1 MIKQRKIVYTSAALN
16 YLDKVLILAESVK
29 KNSDD
34 YYFVFVCNDK
44 KMKISIGQPIDEI
57 IFIEDLNIPNFVQ
70 WSFCHT
76 IVELCTAVKPFAMN
90 ALLMRNDVEHVV
102 YLDPD
107 IQTYCSLA
115 ILEPHLQQNSI
126 LLTPHIT
133 HYEVERSGIY
143 NNEMSA
149 LRHGIYNLGFICV
162 KNDNTGNEFARW
174 WADRLYEFC
183 QDNIPMGLF
192 TDQKWIDLVPAVFD
206 NVKILREKIFNSAPW
221 NISTRS
227 IYFGADNRPMIEG
240 EDLIFYHFTGID
252 SGAHL
257 GELKKFADSENG
269 AFSLYE
275 EYLKLA
281 DKADDTYSSLPWS
294 YGYYND
300 DTKIENYHR
309 AEFRKLFFEKRPTI
323 NPYDAQH
330 KPTTPSTEPQK
341 QALIWIKSIIISQS
355 KVYLITIVT
364 WMLLV
369 NAVMSFM
376 ITENTSQWLLIN
388 VFLVASILIFLI
400 FSKSWHSIVKGI
412 ASTIYNKLRYEQKD
426 C

>member
-29 KNSDD
+29 KYTDD
-34 YYFVFVCNDK
+34 CYFVFICNDK
-44 KMKISIGQPIDEI
+44 KMDVTIGQPIDEI
-57 IFIEDLNIPNFVQ
+57 IFIEDLNIPNFLQ
-70 WSFCHT
+70 WAFCHT
-76 IVELCTAVKPFAMN
+76 IVELCTAVKPFAMDT
-90 ALLMRNDVEHVV
+90 LLNRNGVEHVI

-107 IQTYCSLA
+107 IQTFSSLA
-115 ILEPHLQQNSI
+115 ILEPYLNHNSI

-133 HYEVERSGIY
+133 HYEVERLGVY

-162 KNDNTGNEFARW
+162 KNDAIGKEFAKW
-174 WADRLYEFC
+174 WSNRLYEFC

-206 NVKILREKIFNSAPW
+206 RVKILREKVFNTAPW
-221 NISTRS
+221 NISTRHIS
-227 IYFGADNRPMIEG
+227 FDADNRPMIEV

-257 GELKKFADSENG
+257 GELKRFADSENG

-300 DTKIENYHR
+300 GTKIEKHQR
-309 AEFRKLFFEKRPTI
+309 AEFRNMFFEKPSTI
-323 NPYDAQH
+323 NPYEAHH
-330 KPTTPSTEPQK
+330 KPTAPATEPQK
-341 QALIWIKSIIISQS
+341 QALMWVKSIIVSQS
-355 KVYLITIVT
+355 KVYLITTIT
-364 WMLLV
+364 LMMLV
-369 NAVMSFM
+369 NSIMSFI
-376 ITENTSQWLLIN
+376 ITESTLQWLLFN
-388 VFLVASILIFLI
+388 VLLVASILILFK
-400 FSKSWHSIVKGI
+400 FSKAWHSAVKGI
-412 ASTIYNKLRYEQKD
+412 ASTLYNRIRFE
-426 C
+426 